1 MEILNRI
8 LGEILAFAAVFALA
22 FFYASRRAKKADGD
36 FGSRDYERNLRNFA
50 EIFGLNSDDE
60 RNFAQ
65 ILNALSEEGKIL
77 KFSKNCS
84 GGELI
89 KILGERNLKSEFAAR
104 NFDGKRADAA
114 FLSEISRNLNEPS
127 ALGVYVI
134 GDEIF
139 AFLREK
145 EELLKIVDA
154 AAGAGE
160 NILICD

>member
-1 MEILNRI
+1 MRR
-8 LGEILAFAAVFALA
+8 FSRSC
-22 FFYASRRAKKADGD
+22 FYASRRAKKADGD
-36 FGSRDYERNLRNFA
+36 FGGRDYARNLRNFA
-50 EIFGLNSDDE
+50 EIFGLNSNGY

-77 KFSKNCS
+77 KFSKNCT

-89 KILGERNLKSEFAAR
+89 KILGEQNFDGEFAAR

-139 AFLREK
+139 AFLRGK
-145 EELLKIVDA
+145 EELLKIIDA

>member
-8 LGEILAFAAVFALA
+8 LGEILAFAAVFALV
-22 FFYASRRAKKADGD
+22 FFYASRRAKKADGY
-36 FGSRDYERNLRNFA
+36 FSGRDYERNLRNFA

-89 KILGERNLKSEFAAR
+89 KILGERNFDGEFAAR

-114 FLSEISRNLNEPS
+114 FLSEISRNLNEPLV
-127 ALGVYVI
+127 LGVYVT

-145 EELLKIVDA
+145 EELLKIIDA

>member
-8 LGEILAFAAVFALA
+8 LGEILAFAAVFALV

-36 FGSRDYERNLRNFA
+36 FGGRDYERNLRNFA
-50 EIFGLNSDDE
+50 EIFGLNSDGD

-89 KILGERNLKSEFAAR
+89 KILGEQNLKSEFAAR
-104 NFDGKRADAA
+104 KFDRNRTDAA
-114 FLSEISRNLNEPS
+114 FLSEISRNLNEPL

-139 AFLREK
+139 AFLREE
-145 EELLKIVDA
+145 EELLKIIDA